1 MKRKTIVWWL
11 EVVIY
16 TFAIVGVATVVLAS
30 LFTIQYLMI
39 RFTQ

>member
-16 TFAIVGVATVVLAS
+16 TFAIIGLSVVVLAS
-30 LFTIQYLMI
+30 LFTIQYLI
-39 RFTQ
+39 GGNH